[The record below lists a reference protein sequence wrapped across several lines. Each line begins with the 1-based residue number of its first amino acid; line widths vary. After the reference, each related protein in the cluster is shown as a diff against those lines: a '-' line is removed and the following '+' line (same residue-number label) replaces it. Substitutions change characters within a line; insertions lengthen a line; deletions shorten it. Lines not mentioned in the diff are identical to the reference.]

1 MCPWLVSSE
10 STRFLS
16 KEFYAQVNFLQNL
29 GYSERRRVLWH
40 RHKPRLR
47 RFLYKFRV
55 FDVMDATSIDR
66 VRDIVIENRL
76 RLSPPG
82 ELNDPFD
89 IAVNVIIDG
98 TAEIS
103 ERLTPLLKKIVKGWE
118 ARQRETRRFL
128 QKREEL
134 ASKAQDSFR
143 ATITTAGVC
152 SFGGNPRSIL
162 AWSHYA
168 LEHRGV
174 CLQFETARDLAVFG
188 QALPV
193 NYSNEYPVLN
203 WVKDSDKILDKA
215 LLKKYEGWKY
225 EDEFRILLPEQ
236 ARQFINFRSS
246 PYLA

>member
-55 FDVMDATSIDR
+55 FDAMDATSIDR

-128 QKREEL
+128 QSAKSSHRRL
-134 ASKAQDSFR
+134 K
-143 ATITTAGVC
+143 IH
-152 SFGGNPRSIL
+152 FGRP
-162 AWSHYA
+162 
-168 LEHRGV
+168 
-174 CLQFETARDLAVFG
+174 
-188 QALPV
+188 
-193 NYSNEYPVLN
+193 
-203 WVKDSDKILDKA
+203 
-215 LLKKYEGWKY
+215 
-225 EDEFRILLPEQ
+225 LLPPVF
-236 ARQFINFRSS
+236 AR
-246 PYLA
+246 LAEILEAFWHGVTMR